1 MYVNLDMEQKTL
13 QPFPSPQ
20 NDLHNFESVFIIVFI
35 CDCPKA
41 GLKLTIIAS

>member
-20 NDLHNFESVFIIVFI
+20 KDLHNFESVFIIMSSLVI
-35 CDCPKA
+35 VPRQ
-41 GLKLTIIAS
+41 SWSSQ